1 MKKDWIIPESC
12 LDTGVDPRPL
22 RFVFDK
28 SGGNL
33 CISGF
38 CKSGKSLS
46 LLQIAREIKKFHRD
60 ATILILVSRN
70 IDGAKFKEVSYEI
83 GLKFDLLTYWQFKKN
98 PIHYNYILCDDVQLI
113 SKSVLLEIKK
123 MANQMVVT
131 INPDLKLFEYDPLTQ
146 ESLLTI
152 EEVRQILSPK
162 EYELNNIYHS
172 SGGSILELAKLL
184 LESSFITPHIN
195 SRTCQEVQIGEAT
208 CSDEEV
214 LFISKKSEE
223 GHKCGFTSAILLP
236 TNRDI
241 MNYVQALIKQKGK
254 EPWKEVMN
262 KWGKIDYDN
271 LNMYLNSNSINY
283 KCLGSNYGQI
293 SNMGHNINIMTY
305 HGSMGFEFDNVFLP
319 YVNSGLYISTND
331 DISKNVFVLAMTRA
345 RHRLYITY
353 SGSLHPYIVL
363 IIDRCRRIRINNET
377 ENDNIFTL

>member
-1 MKKDWIIPESC
+1 MKRDWFIPESC

-28 SGGNL
+28 SDGNL

-70 IDGAKFKEVSYEI
+70 IDGVKFKEVSYEI

-123 MANQMVVT
+123 VANQMVVT
-131 INPDLKLFEYDPLTQ
+131 INPNLTLYEYDPLTQ

-152 EEVRQILSPK
+152 EEIRQILSPK
-162 EYELNNIYHS
+162 EYELNIIHHS
-172 SGGSILELAKLL
+172 SSGSILELARLL
-184 LESSFITPHIN
+184 LGSGFIKPHIN
-195 SRTCQEVQIGEAT
+195 SRMCQEVQICEASCT
-208 CSDEEV
+208 DEEV
-214 LFISKKSEE
+214 SFISKKSED
-223 GHKCGFTSAILLP
+223 GLKCGFTSAILLP

-241 MNYVQALIKQKGK
+241 LSYVQALIRQKGK
-254 EPWKEVMN
+254 EPWKEVMT
-262 KWGKIDYDN
+262 KWGKIDYDD

-283 KCLGSNYGQI
+283 QCLGSNYGQI
-293 SNMGHNINIMTY
+293 SNIGNNISIMTY
-305 HGSMGFEFDNVFLP
+305 HGSMGLEFDNVFLP
-319 YVNSGLYISTND
+319 YANSGLFISIND
-331 DISKNVFVLAMTRA
+331 EISKNVFVLAMTRA
-345 RHRLYITY
+345 RYRLYITY
-353 SGSLHPYIVL
+353 SGSLHPYIE
-363 IIDRCRRIRINNET
+363 IIKDRCQTIKY
-377 ENDNIFTL
+377 

>member
-1 MKKDWIIPESC
+1 
-12 LDTGVDPRPL
+12 
-22 RFVFDK
+22 
-28 SGGNL
+28 
-33 CISGF
+33 
-38 CKSGKSLS
+38 
-46 LLQIAREIKKFHRD
+46 
-60 ATILILVSRN
+60 
-70 IDGAKFKEVSYEI
+70 
-83 GLKFDLLTYWQFKKN
+83 
-98 PIHYNYILCDDVQLI
+98 
-113 SKSVLLEIKK
+113 
-123 MANQMVVT
+123 
-131 INPDLKLFEYDPLTQ
+131 
-146 ESLLTI
+146 
-152 EEVRQILSPK
+152 
-162 EYELNNIYHS
+162 
-172 SGGSILELAKLL
+172 
-184 LESSFITPHIN
+184 
-195 SRTCQEVQIGEAT
+195 
-208 CSDEEV
+208 
-214 LFISKKSEE
+214 
-223 GHKCGFTSAILLP
+223 
-236 TNRDI
+236 

-363 IIDRCRRIRINNET
+363 IKDRCRRIRINNET